1 MKNLVI
7 AKRYAKALFNLAL
20 EGGQVEQ
27 YCQELDG
34 FAGLL
39 REAPSVADAIQ
50 NPLYPEAT
58 RKSIFATVAEKSG
71 LTPIM
76 RSYVG
81 LLLEK
86 GRLQHLPEIAEYYH
100 RLMDEH
106 ANIARAKISAAS
118 ALDEAAVQGIAK
130 SLEKMTGKKVVVE
143 FKQDPSLIGGVVAQ
157 IGDLVLDGSVR
168 RQLLNF
174 KETLKRGA
182 LG

>member
-1 MKNLVI
+1 VKNLVI

-27 YCQELDG
+27 YRQELDG

-39 REAPSVADAIQ
+39 KEVPNMADAIQ

-58 RKSIFATVAEKSG
+58 RKAVFAAVAEKVG
-71 LTPIM
+71 LSPIF
-76 RSYVG
+76 RSFVS
-81 LLLEK
+81 LLLEN
-86 GRLQHLPEIAEYYH
+86 GRVQHLPEIVEYYH

-106 ANIARAKISAAS
+106 AGIARAKLSAAS
-118 ALDEAAVQGIAK
+118 ALDEAAIQDIAK
-130 SLEKMTGKKVVVE
+130 TLEKMTGKKVVVE
-143 FKQDPSLIGGVVAQ
+143 FKQDPGLIGGVVAQ

>member
-7 AKRYAKALFNLAL
+7 AKRYAKALFSLAL

-34 FAGLL
+34 FARLL
-39 REAPSVADAIQ
+39 KEIPSMADAIL
-50 NPLYPEAT
+50 NPLYPEAA
-58 RKSIFATVAEKSG
+58 RKSVFAAVADKSG

-76 RSYVG
+76 RSFVG

-86 GRLQHLPEIAEYYH
+86 GRVQHLSEIAEYYH
-100 RLMDEH
+100 TLMDEH
-106 ANIARAKISAAS
+106 ANIARAKLSAAS
-118 ALDEAAVQGIAK
+118 VLDDAAIQEIAK
-130 SLEKMTGKKVVVE
+130 TLETMTGKKVVVE
-143 FKQDPSLIGGVVAQ
+143 FKQDPDLIGGVVAQ

>member
-7 AKRYAKALFNLAL
+7 AKRYAKALFHLAL
-20 EGGQVEQ
+20 EGKQVEQ

-39 REAPSVADAIQ
+39 KEVPSLADAIQ
-50 NPLYPEAT
+50 NRLYPEAT
-58 RKSIFATVAEKSG
+58 RTSILAMVTEKAG
-71 LTPIM
+71 LAPIM
-76 RSYVG
+76 RSFIS

-86 GRLQHLPEIAEYYH
+86 GRVQNLPEVAEFYH
-100 RLMDEH
+100 KLMDEH
-106 ANIARAKISAAS
+106 ANIARAKLSAAS
-118 ALDEAAVQGIAK
+118 ALDEGAIQDIAK
-130 SLEKMTGKKVVVE
+130 TLEKMTGKKVVVE

-157 IGDLVLDGSVR
+157 IGDLVLDGSVK

>member
-1 MKNLVI
+1 VKNLVI

-39 REAPSVADAIQ
+39 KDVPSVADAIQ

-58 RKSIFATVAEKSG
+58 RKSIFAAVAEKAG
-71 LTPIM
+71 LTPII
-76 RSYVG
+76 RSYIS

-86 GRLQHLPEIAEYYH
+86 GRVQHLPEIAEYYH

-106 ANIARAKISAAS
+106 GNIARAQISAAS
-118 ALDEAAVQGIAK
+118 ALDDSAIQNIAK
-130 SLEKMTGKKVVVE
+130 TLEKMTGKKVVVE
-143 FKQDPSLIGGVVAQ
+143 FKQDPALIGGVVAQ
-157 IGDLVLDGSVR
+157 IGDLVLDGSVK